1 MAIFKL
7 VMRENDA
14 QCPKMLIFY
23 ASEVT
28 LCDKWTERDGVPQ
41 FSIWQRRPPG
51 RQQLDQILTPTSPWG
66 AERQTVSMQIAIAAV
81 GVKYGVFL
89 RQKASAST
97 GSSLFCVSNQICE
110 S

>member
-1 MAIFKL
+1 MSRN
-7 VMRENDA
+7 VD
-14 QCPKMLIFY
+14 FY

-51 RQQLDQILTPTSPWG
+51 RQQPDQILTPTSPWG

-81 GVKYGVFL
+81 GVKYVFETKCAA
-89 RQKASAST
+89 QHQHQQAVVYFASQIK
-97 GSSLFCVSNQICE
+97 FVSHDSC
-110 S
+110 